1 MRKIIMSEN
10 KNKIALVTGASRGL
24 GAALAIELSLKG
36 YHIIALARTIG
47 GLEALDD
54 KINAGKGTA
63 TLMPLDITNEQAIK
77 QCCISIFERWGR
89 LDLWAHTAIYA
100 PALSPVNHV
109 DEKEFDKT
117 IAINIKATSNLIINL
132 SPLLKLS
139 KSSLAVFFDDATVEK
154 KYHGLY
160 GMSKRSQIFLAKTW
174 ASENTNSNTNV
185 VIETPSAMATST
197 RAKFYPGENKNALST
212 TKNEAKKILNRI
224 SKVM

>member
-1 MRKIIMSEN
+1 
-10 KNKIALVTGASRGL
+10 
-24 GAALAIELSLKG
+24 
-36 YHIIALARTIG
+36 LARTVG
-47 GLEALDD
+47 GLEDLDD
-54 KINAGKGTA
+54 RINAGNGTA

-77 QCCISIFERWGR
+77 QCCISIYERWGR

-100 PALSPVNHV
+100 PALSPINHV

-132 SPLLKLS
+132 SPLLKLV
-139 KSSLAVFFDDATVEK
+139 KGSLAIFFDDAAVEK

-174 ASENTNSNTNV
+174 ASENANPNTNV
-185 VIETPSAMATST
+185 LIETPFAMATST
-197 RAKFYPGENKNALST
+197 REKFYPGENKKTLST
-212 TKNEAKKILNRI
+212 TKDEAKKIINRV